1 MILHARDSLVVRRMQ
16 RWQVEVDPTPRTSAM
31 SYLEYSLDS
40 ASFWMMIIDV
50 MHAVR
55 GDGGI
60 RDE

>member
-40 ASFWMMIIDV
+40 ASFWMMIMYV
-50 MHAVR
+50 MQCVVI
-55 GDGGI
+55 DGGI
-60 RDE
+60 GDE